1 MPPTAGSL
9 TSRTVFDV
17 RVKVDEQPRREPMWI
32 EYADFG
38 ERFVT
43 YAVTEERITA
53 AVSGM
58 TGRGVKIG
66 PFSSAPPVWP
76 VSSPRA
82 PWEPLPSPV
91 LPVTR

>member
-1 MPPTAGSL
+1 M
-9 TSRTVFDV
+9 
-17 RVKVDEQPRREPMWI
+17 RVKVDEQPRRDPMWI

-66 PFSSAPPVWP
+66 PFSLGPAGLAGFV
-76 VSSPRA
+76 A
-82 PWEPLPSPV
+82 EGTLG
-91 LPVTR
+91 T